1 MDLKKDNLPEILPPK
16 SDIVFKM
23 LMGDEND
30 PELLINF
37 LNVVLKKDI
46 KSVVI
51 LNPALKPDYPSGKK
65 SILDIR
71 ARLDN
76 GENVDVEIQVEA
88 VKEMRERISYYND
101 KMITDQLGE
110 GKKYSAI
117 KPAISI
123 IIAGDVIIHETQKC
137 HNIFLMLEKDEHFP
151 FNGLKE
157 IHILEL
163 SRVDNEKDPQVFDWL
178 KFFTSKKKEEFMA
191 IAERNPV
198 LGKAFGRLQI
208 ISADEQARLQFEA
221 EEKYRRDVWSR
232 EDAAEERGMQ
242 QRAEAIARNLKA
254 KGLDLHLIAETTGLS
269 FDEVLNV

>member
-1 MDLKKDNLPEILPPK
+1 MNLKKDNLPEILPPK

-23 LMGDEND
+23 LLGSEDD
-30 PELLINF
+30 TDLLIDF
-37 LNVVLKKDI
+37 LRVVLKKNID
-46 KSVVI
+46 SVVI
-51 LNPALKPDYPSGKK
+51 LNPALKPNYPSGKK

-71 ARLDN
+71 ARLNN

-88 VKEMRERISYYND
+88 VKEMRERISFYND

-110 GKKYSAI
+110 GKNYLEI

-123 IIAGDVIIHETQKC
+123 IIAGDVIIHETNKC
-137 HNIFLMLEKDEHFP
+137 HNVFLMLEKDEHFP

-163 SRVDNEKDPQVFDWL
+163 SRFENEKDPKVFDWL
-178 KFFTSKKKEEFMA
+178 EFFVSKKKEEFMA

-198 LGKAFGRLQI
+198 MKKAFGRLQI
-208 ISADEQARLQFEA
+208 ISADEQARMQYDA

-232 EDAAEERGMQ
+232 EDAAEERGMERGMQ
-242 QRAEAIARNLKA
+242 KLLELWEKGIPFAEAKKMVLARHKQ
-254 KGLDLHLIAETTGLS
+254 
-269 FDEVLNV
+269 